1 MVAGKLKPIYEAQAA
16 KRKKATE
23 GRPSKNKPV
32 ENLPP
37 VSDAGKARDKAGA
50 ALNVSGKAV
59 DQASKVIAKA
69 VPAIVAAVESVF
81 ITTRK

>member
-16 KRKKATE
+16 KRKQATE

-37 VSDAGKARDKAGA
+37 VSDKGKARDKAGA
-50 ALNVSGKAV
+50 ALNVSGKASRSTSQRRFSLAV
-59 DQASKVIAKA
+59 QSK
-69 VPAIVAAVESVF
+69 P
-81 ITTRK
+81 TGLH